1 MAIRIVP
8 IGSVDP
14 SVLRMLQA
22 ELGRRFGQEVT
33 IGTPVPLPDGAFDP
47 RRGQY
52 AAGILLNAAAERSPA
67 ADLDRTLAV
76 ADVDLYV
83 PDLNF
88 VFGLAARRTALFS
101 LHRLRQSFY
110 GRAEDRDLFHRR
122 ALTEAVH
129 ELGHTYGLP
138 HSPDLHC
145 VMYFSNTIADT
156 DRKGAEFCEEDRKR
170 LVRLGV
176 IR

>member
-8 IGSVDP
+8 IGAVDRD
-14 SVLRMLQA
+14 VLRMLQA

-33 IGTPVPLPDGAFDP
+33 IGTPVPLPDGAFNP
-47 RRGQY
+47 WRGQY
-52 AAGILLNAAAERSPA
+52 AAGILLNAAGDPVPA
-67 ADLDRTLAV
+67 GDLDRTLAV

-88 VFGLAARRTALFS
+88 VFGLAGGRTALFS
-101 LHRLRQSFY
+101 LHRLRQSYY
-110 GRAEDRDLFHRR
+110 GLAEDRDIFYRR
-122 ALTEAVH
+122 ALTEAIH

-138 HSPDLHC
+138 HSPDPDC
-145 VMYFSNTIADT
+145 VMHFSNSIADT
-156 DRKGAEFCEEDRKR
+156 DRKGPAFCQEERLR
-170 LVRLGV
+170 LVRLGA